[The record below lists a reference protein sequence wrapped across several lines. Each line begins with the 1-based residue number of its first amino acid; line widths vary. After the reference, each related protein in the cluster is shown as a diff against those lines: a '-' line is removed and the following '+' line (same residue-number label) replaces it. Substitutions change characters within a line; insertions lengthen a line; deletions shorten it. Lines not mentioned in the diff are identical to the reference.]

1 MFHPKPVLAAAAVV
15 AALAAGAATAQDRQ
29 FINIG
34 TAGVAGG
41 YYPAGGYI
49 CNMVNRTRGSLGHN
63 IRCSVEATGGSVANM
78 RALRTGDL
86 DIAFSQADWQ
96 YHAFN
101 GSSTFAGDGAN
112 PDIRFLFSLQAEPIQ
127 IVTRPSTGITDFA
140 SLRGRV
146 VNTGNAGSGTEAT
159 ISAALAAYGETPAS
173 YFGQETK
180 LTSRE
185 QAQALCDGMIEAFIF
200 PVGIGTSSIVEA
212 VSTCGAIVVPWRDAT
227 IDAWVESTPY
237 MGFYTIPA
245 GSYQGQSEP
254 VETWGMPA
262 TVVATAAMSDDVI
275 HAVVRSLFDG
285 FDEFVQQSALFIG
298 LTREGAARNGRS
310 VPYHPGA
317 ERYYRETGLID

>member
-1 MFHPKPVLAAAAVV
+1 MSRPSRILATA
-15 AALAAGAATAQDRQ
+15 AALASLVAGAAAAQDRQ

-41 YYPAGGYI
+41 YFPAGGYI
-49 CNMVNRTRGSLGHN
+49 CNMVNRSRSALGHN

-78 RALRTGDL
+78 RALRGGDL

-101 GSSTFAGDGAN
+101 GSSSFAEEGPN
-112 PDIRFLFSLQAEPIQ
+112 PDIRFLFSLQAEPMHV
-127 IVTRPSTGITDFA
+127 VTRPDTGITDFA
-140 SLRGRV
+140 ALRGRV
-146 VNTGNAGSGTEAT
+146 VNTGNVGSGTEAT
-159 ISAALAAYGETPAS
+159 ITAALELYGETPAS
-173 YFGQETK
+173 FFGQEAK

-212 VSTCGAIVVPWRDAT
+212 VSTCGAIVVPWRDET
-227 IDAWVESTPY
+227 IDAWVEATPY

-245 GSYQGQSEP
+245 GSYQGLDDP
-254 VETWGMPA
+254 VDTWGMPA
-262 TVVATAAMSDDVI
+262 TVVASAGMSDEVI
-275 HAVVRSLFDG
+275 HVVVQSLFDG
-285 FDEFVQQSALFIG
+285 FDEFVEQSTLFVG
-298 LTREGAARNGRS
+298 LTRENAATNGRS

-317 ERYYRETGLID
+317 ERFYREAGLID